1 MTRFLCVLAFAVVL
15 AGPCLAQTT
24 PKIEIS
30 ADAAFDRFDTPPG
43 YYLDMVGWSAS
54 ANYAFRRW
62 LSAKAEASG
71 DYGHRAY
78 VGATSVHDLLVGPQ
92 FFPFRHHKLT
102 PWGQFLFGEGYYR
115 NTIPAFGGFPTQ
127 TNADFSFTW
136 EAGAGLDVNF
146 KHRWALRLIE
156 FEFTSWKFFA
166 NQPNQVR
173 QSSYRAGIGIV
184 YRIGK
189 H

>member
-1 MTRFLCVLAFAVVL
+1 MTRFLGVLVFAALL
-15 AGPCLAQTT
+15 AGPCLAQS

-43 YYLDMVGWSAS
+43 YYLDMIGWSAS
-54 ANYAFRRW
+54 ANYAFRTW
-62 LSAKAEASG
+62 VYAKAEASG

-78 VGATSVHDLLVGPQ
+78 VGATSVHDILVGPQ
-92 FFPFRHHKLT
+92 FFPFRHHKIT
-102 PWGQFLFGEGYYR
+102 PWGEFLFGEGYYR
-115 NTIPAFGGFPTQ
+115 NTIPTFGGYPQQ
-127 TNADFSFTW
+127 TNTDFSFSW
-136 EAGAGLDVNF
+136 EAGAGVDVNF

-156 FEFTSWKFFA
+156 FDLVSSKFFA
-166 NQPNQVR
+166 SQPNQVR
-173 QSSYRAGIGIV
+173 QSGYRASIGLV